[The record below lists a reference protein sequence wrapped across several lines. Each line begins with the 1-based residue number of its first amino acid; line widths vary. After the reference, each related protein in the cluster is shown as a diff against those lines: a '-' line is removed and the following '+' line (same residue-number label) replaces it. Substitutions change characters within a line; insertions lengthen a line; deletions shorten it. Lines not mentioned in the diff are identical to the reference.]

1 MRVSSSLDWSRLKR
15 PIKESKPRG
24 AVKITEAQK
33 TAGYSLDLEKTKKC
47 ISKKNQALEKYAHIR
62 EPFKNVLADFV
73 R

>member
-1 MRVSSSLDWSRLKR
+1 MRVSSSLDWSQLKR

-47 ISKKNQALEKYAHIR
+47 MFKKEKKQDLEKYAHMHA
-62 EPFKNVLADFV
+62 KLYTLY
-73 R
+73 